1 MSAFYR
7 VKSTVY
13 RSMSLLCGLCCLM
26 CLGNLFDFFLP
37 TVCGTV
43 MLGWLTRLFYLRSLR
58 AERLGR
64 LAARRHRRRM
74 ARRTLSAPAAAR
86 QPAFSAGRPGELL
99 RTA

>member
-7 VKSTVY
+7 VKSTFY

-64 LAARRHRRRM
+64 NPATGKTMKFAASNTPIFK
-74 ARRTLSAPAAAR
+74 AGK
-86 QPAFSAGRPGELL
+86 AFKDKVN
-99 RTA
+99 